1 MITLRQTQ
9 ERISADPKHWSVYLM
24 DFVDD
29 LRFYRDSAAIAQ
41 PIALSGNRMD
51 ALLASTTEFLCREL
65 NLDAPSWLA
74 DVPPCPVP
82 WFVSGMENLKAIA
95 LAESP
100 LPFRWRKIFVTE
112 TFLSR
117 V

>member
-1 MITLRQTQ
+1 MITLRETQ
-9 ERISADPKHWSVYLM
+9 QRIEADPKHWSVYLM

-29 LRFYRDSAAIAQ
+29 FRYYRDPTEIAE
-41 PIALSGNRMD
+41 PIVLSGDRMD
-51 ALLASTTEFLCREL
+51 ALLASTAEYLCREL
-65 NLDAPSWLA
+65 NLKTPSWLA
-74 DVPPCPVP
+74 EVPPCQTP

-112 TFLSR
+112 SFLSR

>member
-1 MITLRQTQ
+1 MITLHETQ
-9 ERISADPKHWSVYLM
+9 QKILADPAHWSVYLM

-29 LRFYRDSAAIAQ
+29 FRYYKDPAAISE
-41 PIALSGNRMD
+41 PIVLTGDRMD
-51 ALLASTTEFLCREL
+51 ALLAATVETLCKEL
-65 NLDAPSWLA
+65 GLEPPAWLA
-74 DVPPCPVP
+74 NVPPCQVP
-82 WFVSGMENLKAIA
+82 WFVSGLENLKAIA

-112 TFLSR
+112 GFLSR

>member
-1 MITLRQTQ
+1 VITLRETQ
-9 ERISADPKHWSVYLM
+9 QSILADPAHWSVYLM

-29 LRFYRDSAAIAQ
+29 FRYYKDPAAIKES
-41 PIALSGNRMD
+41 IVLTGDRMD
-51 ALLASTTEFLCREL
+51 ALLAATGDTLCREL
-65 NLDAPSWLA
+65 GLETPAWLDS
-74 DVPPCPVP
+74 VPPCQIP
-82 WFVSGMENLKAIA
+82 WFVAGLENLKAIA

-112 TFLSR
+112 GFLSR

>member
-1 MITLRQTQ
+1 MITLNETQ
-9 ERISADPKHWSVYLM
+9 QRILSNPEHWSVCLM

-29 LRFYRDSAAIAQ
+29 FRYFRDIRAVQ
-41 PIALSGNRMD
+41 EPIVLTGDRMD
-51 ALLASTTEFLCREL
+51 ALLAATAETLCKEMDL
-65 NLDAPSWLA
+65 EAPDWLTR
-74 DVPPCPVP
+74 VPPCEIP
-82 WFVSGMENLKAIA
+82 WFVAGLENLKAIA

-112 TFLSR
+112 GFLSR

>member
-1 MITLRQTQ
+1 MITLCETQ
-9 ERISADPKHWSVYLM
+9 SRIEADPQHWSVYLM

-29 LRFYRDSAAIAQ
+29 FRYYQDVAAIAE
-41 PIALSGNRMD
+41 PIKLTGDRMD
-51 ALLASTTEFLCREL
+51 ALLASTAEYLCREL
-65 NLDAPSWLA
+65 GLKMPDWLVV
-74 DVPPCPVP
+74 VPPCQTP
-82 WFVSGMENLKAIA
+82 WFVSGLENLKAIA

-112 TFLSR
+112 GFLSR

>member
-1 MITLRQTQ
+1 MITLRETQ
-9 ERISADPKHWSVYLM
+9 SRIESDRKHWSVSLM

-29 LRFYRDSAAIAQ
+29 FRYYKDIRAVQ
-41 PIALSGNRMD
+41 EPIVLTGDRMD
-51 ALLASTTEFLCREL
+51 ALLAATAETLCKEL
-65 NLDAPSWLA
+65 GLDAPDWLTS
-74 DVPPCPVP
+74 VPACQIP
-82 WFVSGMENLKAIA
+82 WFVSGLENLKAIA

-112 TFLSR
+112 RFLSR

>member
-1 MITLRQTQ
+1 MITLHETQ
-9 ERISADPKHWSVYLM
+9 QRILADPAHWSIHLM

-29 LRFYRDSAAIAQ
+29 FRYYKDPAAINE
-41 PIALSGNRMD
+41 PMVLTGDRMD
-51 ALLASTTEFLCREL
+51 ALLAATAETLCKEL
-65 NLDAPSWLA
+65 DLPAPAWLA
-74 DVPPCPVP
+74 SVPPCQIP
-82 WFVSGMENLKAIA
+82 WFVAGLENLKAIA

-112 TFLSR
+112 GFLSR